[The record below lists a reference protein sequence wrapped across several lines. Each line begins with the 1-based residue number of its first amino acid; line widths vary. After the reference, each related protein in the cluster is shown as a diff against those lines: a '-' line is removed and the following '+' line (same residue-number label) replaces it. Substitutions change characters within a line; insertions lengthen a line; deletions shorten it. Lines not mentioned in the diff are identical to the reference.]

1 MNYYLQKYTTHQFT
15 YFIYCLF
22 QHKSKNPKMMKIQ
35 QVHQKIHAKQFSI
48 ILYILFSIG
57 DSFEFKATRETRLI
71 LVTYQRDSCE
81 NVNEFILMSPHVMPH
96 PIDFF
101 PNIQNSVFGTEFCIT
116 LTCT

>member
-1 MNYYLQKYTTHQFT
+1 
-15 YFIYCLF
+15 
-22 QHKSKNPKMMKIQ
+22 MMKIQ

-48 ILYILFSIG
+48 ILYKLFSIG

-96 PIDFF
+96 PIVSQIT
-101 PNIQNSVFGTEFCIT
+101 NANQNVNASTKREAKNEHDCRKMFASQ
-116 LTCT
+116 